1 LRSGWKKRISAYY
14 TKQQGTAGYSADNG
28 QPSLIWRAEL
38 DFSKTMDTPIS
49 PEIIGHGSVLGEDHQ
64 VDPDISKIT
73 TARDTFSYMG
83 MRYVDGH

>member
-1 LRSGWKKRISAYY
+1 
-14 TKQQGTAGYSADNG
+14 
-28 QPSLIWRAEL
+28 
-38 DFSKTMDTPIS
+38 MDAPIS

>member
-1 LRSGWKKRISAYY
+1 MVA
-14 TKQQGTAGYSADNG
+14 
-28 QPSLIWRAEL
+28 
-38 DFSKTMDTPIS
+38 PIS